1 MKKFK
6 HMLAAAALLQGAWAA
21 GAHAEIVVIVNSK
34 NPTTS
39 LNATQVE
46 RLFLG
51 KSSSFPDGAA
61 ALPIDQPKGAE
72 RDQFYLKATGKT
84 ASQLKAYWSKM
95 VFTGAGQPPQE
106 IESAQDVVDLVAKN
120 PNVLG
125 YIEKSAVNSSVRVVY
140 SLP

>member
-1 MKKFK
+1 MKKLTIL
-6 HMLAAAALLQGAWAA
+6 LAVPLFQLLLATAS
-21 GAHAEIVVIVNSK
+21 HADIVVIVSNK
-34 NPTTS
+34 NPTEN

-51 KSSSFPDGAA
+51 KSSSFPDGGT
-61 ALPIDQPKGAE
+61 ALPVDQPKGAE

-95 VFTGAGQPPQE
+95 LFTGAGQPPQE
-106 IESAQDVVDLVAKN
+106 IESAHDVVDLVAKN

-125 YIEKSAVNSSVRVVY
+125 YVEKSAVNSSVKVVY
-140 SLP
+140 TLP

>member
-1 MKKFK
+1 
-6 HMLAAAALLQGAWAA
+6 MLATAALIQGAWIA

-84 ASQLKAYWSKM
+84 ASQLKAYWSKV